1 VACIPVTPPL
11 QNEIGGLQS
20 QIANLQAANAGLQG
34 QLTAARNVLALAP
47 FVSVDPN
54 PEAGVIGPNIVFKGV
69 NVHLISGSVATND
82 NGNATGLGN
91 LILGYDELQ
100 PPTLPFPPPVLDR
113 GGSHNLVIGRFNGFT
128 KAAFGGLVAG
138 ESNTVAA
145 EEASVSGG
153 ASNTASGP
161 NASVTGG
168 AGNIA
173 GGNETVVLGVIDSN
187 NDAIAPVVAP

>member
-91 LILGYDELQ
+91 LILGYDELP

-145 EEASVSGG
+145 EEASVTGGLKNTASGPLASVTG
-153 ASNTASGP
+153 GESNTASGP
-161 NASVTGG
+161 LASVTGG
-168 AGNIA
+168 AGNTA
-173 GGNETVVLGVIDSN
+173 SGE
-187 NDAIAPVVAP
+187 